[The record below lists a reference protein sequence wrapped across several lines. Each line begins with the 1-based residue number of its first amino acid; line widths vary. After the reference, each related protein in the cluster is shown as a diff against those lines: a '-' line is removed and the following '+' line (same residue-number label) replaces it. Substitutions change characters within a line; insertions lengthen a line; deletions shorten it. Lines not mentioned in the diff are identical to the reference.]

1 MDKFA
6 TLICHPD
13 TPCEAMHNLAASI
26 SWERHGLLRVHYRLE
41 GDIASLVIP
50 HAAAPNR
57 TDGLWQHLCLE
68 LFLTDGWCEAYREYN
83 FSPSGEWAVYDFA
96 DYRQGMTDVGLAAPN
111 ISVKV
116 DRDILECDVLTQC
129 GFSTGRIGLSAV
141 IEEKNGMKS
150 YWALA
155 HPAGKPD
162 FHHPACFAAELP
174 APLQ

>member
-1 MDKFA
+1 
-6 TLICHPD
+6 
-13 TPCEAMHNLAASI
+13 
-26 SWERHGLLRVHYRLE
+26 
-41 GDIASLVIP
+41 
-50 HAAAPNR
+50 
-57 TDGLWQHLCLE
+57 
-68 LFLTDGWCEAYREYN
+68 
-83 FSPSGEWAVYDFA
+83 
-96 DYRQGMTDVGLAAPN
+96 MTDVGLAAPN